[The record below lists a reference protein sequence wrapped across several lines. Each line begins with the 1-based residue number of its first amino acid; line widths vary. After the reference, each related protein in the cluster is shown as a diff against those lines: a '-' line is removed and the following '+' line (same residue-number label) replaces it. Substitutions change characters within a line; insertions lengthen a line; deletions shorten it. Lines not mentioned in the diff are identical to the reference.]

1 MKLKNKKITRCLLCR
16 KSNLKKIYSLGNFY
30 VSNFLDNIKT
40 KSLKCPLTLMF
51 CKNCELLQLSHIA
64 PQELMYKRFYWYR
77 SGVTKTMQDGLKD
90 IYKAALANTNLS
102 KDDVILDIGANDGT
116 LLSFFN
122 KKFITIGCEPANNLV
137 KALKKNCDYVIN
149 DFWGLKPIKNILTKK
164 FTKA

>member
-1 MKLKNKKITRCLLCR
+1 
-16 KSNLKKIYSLGNFY
+16 
-30 VSNFLDNIKT
+30 
-40 KSLKCPLTLMF
+40 MF

-116 LLSFFN
+116 LLSF
-122 KKFITIGCEPANNLV
+122 L
-137 KALKKNCDYVIN
+137 
-149 DFWGLKPIKNILTKK
+149 IKNL
-164 FTKA
+164 